1 MSTPEPEVPATEQ
14 STEQSAEQSTEPST
28 EQSAEQSAE
37 QSTEP
42 STEQSAEPRPER
54 GARAQ
59 WWGVAALLSIVVGW
73 FVWDAVG
80 SLVSLPQLYAQL
92 GIADDE
98 VPWVA
103 LWLGVVQP
111 VSLYAAALAI
121 AARQP
126 LARAALVMVASLG
139 AIAALRLSI
148 IAVATGTITIVG

>member
-1 MSTPEPEVPATEQ
+1 MTAASTPEPEVPATEL
-14 STEQSAEQSTEPST
+14 SPELSPEPRTEQSLEPRTELSPEPRTGQSPEQ
-28 EQSAEQSAE
+28 
-37 QSTEP
+37 
-42 STEQSAEPRPER
+42 RPER

-59 WWGVAALLSIVVGW
+59 WWGVAALLSLVVGW

-111 VSLYAAALAI
+111 VSLYVAALAI